1 VTATIALLTTWAI
14 DPFIAAQGGVSAL
27 SGDAG
32 TLFAVSPF
40 ASSTVA
46 SLYKPENGPAASVS
60 AGAHFNNWVSAQ
72 FAYTWNRNAVELQG
86 IRGESFFAW
95 PQTLSQHALVGDAML
110 YFRPRRSRLR
120 PYLST
125 GIAAIR
131 FHRDTAGSIRQ
142 SGAFALP
149 TTPQTSWRPGMRV
162 AVGIDIMFG
171 RGWGFRYSF
180 GETLSKNPVS
190 GALTP
195 PAPRNL
201 MNFQNLFGVVKY
213 FR

>member
-1 VTATIALLTTWAI
+1 MTPVFSLLTLVAI
-14 DPFIAAQGGVSAL
+14 DPFLTAAGGISAL

-32 TLFAVSPF
+32 TSFTGSP
-40 ASSTVA
+40 VA
-46 SLYKPENGPAASVS
+46 SLYKPENGPAASVG
-60 AGAHFNNWVSAQ
+60 AGTHFNNWMSAQ
-72 FAYTWNRNAVELQG
+72 LSYVWNRNAIELQG

-95 PQTLSQHALVGDAML
+95 PQTMSQHALVGDAML

-120 PYLST
+120 PYLSA

-131 FHRDTAGSIRQ
+131 FDRDSAGALRQ
-142 SGAFALP
+142 SGAFVLP
-149 TTPQTSWRPGMRV
+149 ATPQTSWRPGMRV
-162 AVGIDIMFG
+162 AVGIDILFS

-180 GETLSKNPVS
+180 SETLSKNPVS